1 MFWRNLFLFCI
12 TNAECNLFLSI
23 LNLIKFPIYFW
34 GETPPQSIPTISQP
48 FENPSRHTHSN
59 NGVAVACLAKSP
71 WKSGASERVNHTQC
85 HWIRNRYA
93 VSWDEQNLG
102 MVSIGR
108 MVEVYCPFS
117 WKVVRE
123 WNVESWLICFLILPF
138 RFFCV
143 EKSSLLLLLNLR
155 CHLDSRSSLIK
166 GWIKINDQHFEC
178 LRTVWFAARTF
189 VKVWLLAKSVH
200 LYWLPFYSIP
210 SKQTS

>member
-1 MFWRNLFLFCI
+1 MQFVSVYSQLNQVPHIFLGGDTSTINPNHF
-12 TNAECNLFLSI
+12 
-23 LNLIKFPIYFW
+23 
-34 GETPPQSIPTISQP
+34 PTISQP

-117 WKVVRE
+117 
-123 WNVESWLICFLILPF
+123 
-138 RFFCV
+138 
-143 EKSSLLLLLNLR
+143 
-155 CHLDSRSSLIK
+155 
-166 GWIKINDQHFEC
+166 
-178 LRTVWFAARTF
+178 
-189 VKVWLLAKSVH
+189 
-200 LYWLPFYSIP
+200 
-210 SKQTS
+210 

>member
-1 MFWRNLFLFCI
+1 MKESVFILHNKRWMQFVSVYSQLNQVPHIFLGGDTSTINPNHF
-12 TNAECNLFLSI
+12 
-23 LNLIKFPIYFW
+23 
-34 GETPPQSIPTISQP
+34 PTIWKP
-48 FENPSRHTHSN
+48 FSSHAFQQWSS
-59 NGVAVACLAKSP
+59 VACLAKSP

-189 VKVWLLAKSVH
+189 VKVGLLAKSVH
-200 LYWLPFYSIP
+200 PIP